1 MERYKGFFSG
11 GTDYYNEEYVASLVK
26 VMICAGAGDVRK
38 KNSFYAFKTPNSGP
52 LGLWASG
59 PLGL

>member
-38 KNSFYAFKTPNSGP
+38 KKYSFFI
-52 LGLWASG
+52 LCI
-59 PLGL
+59 

>member
-38 KNSFYAFKTPNSGP
+38 KIFIFHFMHLKRPTP
-52 LGLWASG
+52 GLRV
-59 PLGL
+59 